1 MSAFRASGIVASS
14 FVAGCLLLAALV
26 APQAWEPVA
35 EPVAAPPEPV
45 PFATEAAVEAAIAIS
60 MRAVEGVEPA
70 AEPERRPPVRLAS
83 RPDIDVTSVL
93 PPAEAEENTV
103 REMAVRSRAAELR
116 SAPPPTTPLQV
127 EPPRAEPPP
136 VAPLPVEPSPVAPP
150 LVASRPV
157 EPSPPP
163 PAAAS
168 RPSRPLG
175 APPLP
180 GEAWND
186 PDSVNWTNVPAGDR
200 ATRETARESDRGG
213 DRPLGRLREY
223 RTARQQERAEARVAR
238 RDDGATTNPREPHER
253 VSPGDLRWPV
263 PTSVVANI
271 ETIAKAAAAAGPPA
285 ARRSAWVSE
294 SAALLDAV
302 LATEG
307 PRDERAVAALVGL
320 GESVRAGLAVADEE
334 VEPTTAAATRRLAL
348 SLARRV
354 AIWRAASG
362 LFLADRSSNDSPQDL
377 ATAEYSTVAL
387 LDAMERFEEEDGP
400 ADAAIIAASASQL
413 TSLELPAAHTVAR
426 EVEEHYRAANVR
438 IAFQREFIDRLL
450 PEPVESSGPVDEMIL
465 GRRVRGTRTV
475 ARATGVRL
483 SPDPESVHLVL
494 EVRGAI
500 DSRTLTSAGPV
511 EVQSRASS
519 TFQVQK
525 AVRLSATGLEVG
537 DAQAAAENRSRR
549 DSLST
554 SFDAVPIMRS
564 VVRSIARSQHADSV
578 PEANREVLNRI
589 TERARKQV
597 EAEST
602 PRLATLEASV
612 RERLWGPLVSL
623 GLEPTP
629 LGLETSEE
637 AVSIRLRLAGA
648 NQIAAHTPR
657 PSPPAEALLAMQ
669 AHESSINNA
678 IAGLGIGGQRLSLA
692 ELGERIAGRLGLTL
706 EEAMADDVF
715 VTFAASEPARIQAA
729 DGLVRIQLAIECL
742 DSPRRTWHDIVAKV
756 AYRPVV
762 EGMQVFLEREGPVQ
776 LSGAGQRGRLELALR
791 AIFSAVFPKER
802 PIAILP
808 DRIVENRRMD
818 GLRAV
823 QAEADD
829 GWLAIAIGAPAGTAA
844 DATAAGGRAG
854 PALRGGAETGS
865 MPPAGSSRDLPR
877 RRAEILSR
885 VRRF

>member
-1 MSAFRASGIVASS
+1 MTTQRHRGILGSS
-14 FVAGCLLLAALV
+14 FLAGLLLAAALL
-26 APQAWEPVA
+26 ASGAWEPVA
-35 EPVAAPPEPV
+35 EPVLLDQPPRGEVPPLDPNPPVSFRSRDSSEGAFDEGRVSAAASSPTAPPPRERPGPPPEPGG
-45 PFATEAAVEAAIAIS
+45 PAILPEHAPEAAFRQRRASSGGAIVLVAHFAPDGDS
-60 MRAVEGVEPA
+60 EGVRTGGGDGSTATAPSTEGTRADPDTVNWVPHQGQPA
-70 AEPERRPPVRLAS
+70 AYSPPRGPL
-83 RPDIDVTSVL
+83 
-93 PPAEAEENTV
+93 
-103 REMAVRSRAAELR
+103 AELR
-116 SAPPPTTPLQV
+116 NRLESRPRPL
-127 EPPRAEPPP
+127 RLAL
-136 VAPLPVEPSPVAPP
+136 APLWQDPESTA
-150 LVASRPV
+150 
-157 EPSPPP
+157 
-163 PAAAS
+163 
-168 RPSRPLG
+168 RPSR
-175 APPLP
+175 APGQTP
-180 GEAWND
+180 GVGNA
-186 PDSVNWTNVPAGDR
+186 A
-200 ATRETARESDRGG
+200 
-213 DRPLGRLREY
+213 
-223 RTARQQERAEARVAR
+223 
-238 RDDGATTNPREPHER
+238 
-253 VSPGDLRWPV
+253 WPV
-263 PTSVVANI
+263 PAPLI
-271 ETIAKAAAAAGPPA
+271 ESLEAISRTGNPAEDDA
-285 ARRSAWVSE
+285 ARWAIGTADRLE
-294 SAALLDAV
+294 AV
-302 LATEG
+302 LRTEG
-307 PRDERAVAALVGL
+307 PRDPRAAPALRALADSGQDGLVLADLRTDPATSVGL
-320 GESVRAGLAVADEE
+320 RRTALAV
-334 VEPTTAAATRRLAL
+334 
-348 SLARRV
+348 ARRV
-354 AIWRAASG
+354 AVWRATATLLQEPSD
-362 LFLADRSSNDSPQDL
+362 AAVAAQDRAL
-377 ATAEYSTVAL
+377 AEYLAIGL
-387 LDAMERFEEEDGP
+387 LDLLERFEREPSAVD
-400 ADAAIIAASASQL
+400 ADLIARATNDMRSLPLFGGLAL
-413 TSLELPAAHTVAR
+413 TR
-426 EVEEHYRAANVR
+426 EIDLHYRSANVR
-438 IAFQREFIDRLL
+438 LTARQEFLDRLL
-450 PEPVESSGPVDEMIL
+450 PEPVVETGPVNEMIL

-475 ARATGVRL
+475 TRATGVRL